1 MIGLSEVKNVSP
13 MTITPPSVQV
23 TYREFKA
30 TQAAARLLRLAGGT
44 LNHMK
49 LIKLLYLAERR
60 AIINWGRPITFDWYY
75 SLPHGPVLSFTLN
88 KINESAPPDGSSYW
102 HKYIS
107 ERCGYEVNLL
117 GEAPEDQLSPAEE
130 GLLDSIWS
138 EFGRMDQWQL
148 RDYSHKLPEWRDP
161 HGSRLPIEIPD
172 ILLAEGF
179 SDDDVDEVM
188 STLSAEEFAAK
199 LND

>member
-1 MIGLSEVKNVSP
+1 MKYNEN
-13 MTITPPSVQV
+13 
-23 TYREFKA
+23 KA
-30 TQAAARLLRLAGGT
+30 TQAAAYLLKLGHGKM
-44 LNHMK
+44 NHMK

-60 AIINWGRPITFDWYY
+60 AIISWGRPITFDWYY

-102 HKYIS
+102 HRYIS
-107 ERCGYEVNLL
+107 ERSVYEVSLL
-117 GEAPEDQLSPAEE
+117 GEAPDDQLSPAEE
-130 GLLDSIWS
+130 KLLDSIWS
-138 EFGRMDQWQL
+138 EFGGMDQWQL
-148 RDYSHKLPEWRDP
+148 RDYSHTLPEWRDP

-179 SDDDVDEVM
+179 SEDDVKDVM
-188 STLSAEEFAAK
+188 ETLGAEEFAAK